1 MALGASLRDAAEAYG
16 VTLEAIRKR
25 AQRESWPRPEM
36 LASHPVQ
43 PLAVAAQSW
52 QQKGEQHRTQI
63 FSMTQRA
70 LAAVADCPPELTNW
84 SDIERASRLAD
95 KAAGLEQVQPMVSL
109 TFPQVQST
117 EAPSYIEI

>member
-1 MALGASLRDAAEAYG
+1 
-16 VTLEAIRKR
+16 
-25 AQRESWPRPEM
+25 M

-52 QQKGEQHRTQI
+52 QAKGEQHRTQI

-70 LAAVADCPPELTNW
+70 LAAVAECPPELTNW

-95 KAAGLEQVQPMVSL
+95 KAAGLEQAQPMVSL
-109 TFPQVQST
+109 TFPSIQSS
-117 EAPSYIEI
+117 EAPSFLSI